1 MSTQGVVTV
10 LACALLLGIGD
21 ARAITEFD
29 ASVVAFESQP
39 INLNLCFGNVKDF
52 VFRAWPPDA
61 PPAESQLIRVRYVWD
76 EEGDAP
82 PDDLRSTDRTWH
94 IVVTRDQACDASIDD
109 LRYRKILFE
118 DGRPS
123 PLSLY
128 FEPAPGSRAEAIPPG
143 TTLPCYVLKSSDA
156 R

>member
-1 MSTQGVVTV
+1 MSTHVAMTV
-10 LACALLLGIGD
+10 LGCALLLGLSD

-29 ASVVAFESQP
+29 GSVVAF
-39 INLNLCFGNVKDF
+39 
-52 VFRAWPPDA
+52 APDA
-61 PPAESQLIRVRYVWD
+61 TPAESQLIRVRYVWD
-76 EEGDAP
+76 EEWEAP
-82 PDDLRSTDRTWH
+82 PHDLRSTDRTWH
-94 IVVTRDQACDASIDD
+94 IVVTRDQACDANIDE
-109 LRYRKILFE
+109 LRYRQILFE

-128 FEPAPGSRAEAIPPG
+128 FAPAPGSRAEAIPPG

>member
-1 MSTQGVVTV
+1 MTTLG
-10 LACALLLGIGD
+10 CALLLGLGGD
-21 ARAITEFD
+21 RAITELD
-29 ASVVAFESQP
+29 GSVVAFESQP
-39 INLNLCFGNVKDF
+39 INLSLCFGNVEDF

-61 PPAESQLIRVRYVWD
+61 TPAESQLIRVRYVWD
-76 EEGDAP
+76 EDGEAP
-82 PDDLRSTDRTWH
+82 SDDLRSTDRTWH
-94 IVVTRDQACDASIDD
+94 IAVTRDQACDANIDD
-109 LRYRKILFE
+109 LRYRQILFE

-128 FEPAPGSRAEAIPPG
+128 FQTAPGFRAEAIPPG